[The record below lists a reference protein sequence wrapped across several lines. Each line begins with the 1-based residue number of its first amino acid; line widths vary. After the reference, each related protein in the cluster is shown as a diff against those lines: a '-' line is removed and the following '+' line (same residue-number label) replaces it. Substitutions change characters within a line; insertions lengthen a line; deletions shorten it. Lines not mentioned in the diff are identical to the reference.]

1 MFPTG
6 VHVEFDV
13 TKPPGSRVRSLS
25 IICTKCR
32 VPHYEP
38 VEDEMVYTVVMPSY
52 LVTGGDG
59 YSMIQDEML
68 KHNSGET
75 FRCVPQSCSN
85 TPESI
90 QQLMDLMTSCSPD
103 SGVMGQSPLQH
114 AGGSLSG
121 DKNFHL
127 VSYFRGLRHLSC
139 VQIHHTEDAGLP
151 SC

>member
-1 MFPTG
+1 MFDSQPCFHGYVRLRMFPTG

-75 FRCVPQSCSN
+75 LGCVPQAWS
-85 TPESI
+85 
-90 QQLMDLMTSCSPD
+90 
-103 SGVMGQSPLQH
+103 
-114 AGGSLSG
+114 
-121 DKNFHL
+121 
-127 VSYFRGLRHLSC
+127 
-139 VQIHHTEDAGLP
+139 
-151 SC
+151 